1 MNILKELFY
10 LVQNWKFVIFC
21 GSPLL
26 IVNWIL
32 VFFNN
37 RSRHL
42 NPIFSIACFT
52 MSITYFSYI
61 YIWLYAY
68 LCIPRKIIDINF
80 TKISILRILS
90 KFHLKLMQ
98 LFSELFPKKKNG
110 INIYFKLL
118 STIIHPYLKFAHLS
132 PQIGSS
138 YSETT
143 RINIRFTR
151 FLIVCYRFLVKYY
164 MFLIHVILLK
174 VFICL
179 QHRTINIL

>member
-1 MNILKELFY
+1 
-10 LVQNWKFVIFC
+10 
-21 GSPLL
+21 
-26 IVNWIL
+26 
-32 VFFNN
+32 
-37 RSRHL
+37 
-42 NPIFSIACFT
+42 
-52 MSITYFSYI
+52 
-61 YIWLYAY
+61 
-68 LCIPRKIIDINF
+68 
-80 TKISILRILS
+80 
-90 KFHLKLMQ
+90 MQ

-151 FLIVCYRFLVKYY
+151 FLIVCYRFLVKYC

-179 QHRTINIL
+179 QHRTINILQYYIIIIYYLRSLSTIFYRTPLFHLFIHAITLHSIYMLQKKQTMLQRLLHYAYVIHVTAIQYQHAHMFTNLS